1 MSSPF
6 RPLILAKCQEL
17 FDITD
22 ADRHLR
28 SLNVHIVNRKLHNHT
43 EPYEQSITSFV
54 YGTKGLYNQKIT
66 EQSHSCDC
74 PDRADICKHIIKLSV
89 EVLIKHEEL
98 SNES

>member
-6 RPLILAKCQEL
+6 RPLIIAKCQEL

-22 ADRHLR
+22 SGRHLR
-28 SLNVHIVNRKLHNHT
+28 SLNVHIVDRKLHNHT
-43 EPYEQSITSFV
+43 DLYQQSITSFV
-54 YGTKGLYNQKIT
+54 YGTQGKYQQQIS

-89 EVLIKHEEL
+89 EVLIKHEEM
-98 SNES
+98 SDDS

>member
-6 RPLILAKCQEL
+6 RPLIIAKCQEL

-22 ADRHLR
+22 SGRHLR

-43 EPYEQSITSFV
+43 DSHEQSVTSFV
-54 YGTKGLYNQKIT
+54 YGTKGVYNQTIT
-66 EQSHSCDC
+66 EGSHTCDC
-74 PDRADICKHIIKLSV
+74 PDRSDICKHLIKLSV
-89 EVLIKHEEL
+89 EVLIRHEEL